1 MTEVHVAD
9 DVFLKLTPRELSL
22 PGRTIPPALPLVI
35 SCQDRWNRDSCKLVT
50 KEVESHSCALK
61 VVDDAV
67 ELLCTIEKPLAVL
80 SICGPYR
87 SGKSYFL
94 SRLLGNPGAFRM
106 GHGMRA
112 CTRGIWLATTVL
124 ECEQFAAI
132 FLDTEGIDAIGAS
145 ETMAM
150 CFLSLTTLLSSY
162 LIYNSKKVPH
172 MVDLDKLRCCS
183 QLSTSLLA
191 QRGCSISSEAIQKFM
206 PHFLWLLRDVSLSV
220 TNRKGEPI
228 TPTEFLHTCVLA
240 TESGQPTDL
249 GKYLFGFFPSLK
261 CHTLPIP
268 SVRPAVI
275 RNIIQ
280 QQDKLRPAFNTAIEQ
295 LNQQIL
301 QQLVPKKARDGVTL
315 LNGHTFAALAH
326 EYVGAVNTPGAIP
339 DLEQGWQAFIKLQLK
354 EFSDS
359 LVREYEKQME
369 ISVKDNLPMD
379 DSSLMMVHEQ
389 KLMQV
394 KKLLELEVHRISPL
408 MSRGGEMEKHL
419 KQLELKIIRRN
430 DDCDT
435 KVVGGALFQ
444 FIARNY
450 SESKQRCE
458 ECFREAMKLSK
469 VQEKCSE
476 AIQTS
481 KPLDIG
487 SETDEI
493 IQNYRRTAVGPAS
506 SEVLDKGMVE
516 LNQLRDTIK
525 MIPGKVTK
533 VQVIGT
539 GPDRVKLRWE
549 PPKHNPEAVETYIV
563 WKQAKD
569 GPWEEA
575 TKTKRTTSLVMGL
588 KPQREYKFK
597 VVATNSLIMG
607 LDGRIGHSG
616 TMMSRVQNAACVAGF
631 GGMLSL
637 LLVGGSLYIHA
648 KGKETE
654 KDMKYWLGF
663 SAAGL
668 VTLPINILLLPVTI
682 PTCLMPVAIA
692 SSEKQSSGDLTPEEA
707 D

>member
-1 MTEVHVAD
+1 MTEVAD
-9 DVFLKLTPRELSL
+9 DILRKFTPRELSI
-22 PGRTIPPALPLVI
+22 PGRTIPPALPLI
-35 SCQDRWNRDSCKLVT
+35 IACQDRWNHDSCKLVT
-50 KEVESHSCALK
+50 TKVESHSHTLK

-67 ELLCTIEKPLAVL
+67 ELLRTIDKPLAVL

-94 SRLLGNPGAFRM
+94 SRLLGIPGAFRM
-106 GHGMRA
+106 GHCMRG
-112 CTRGIWLATTVL
+112 CTRGIWIATTVL

-145 ETMAM
+145 ETVAM
-150 CFLSLTTLLSSY
+150 CLLSLTTLLSSY

-172 MVDLDKLRCCS
+172 MVDLDKLRCFS

-191 QRGCSISSEAIQKFM
+191 QRGCSISSEAMQKFM

-240 TESGQPTDL
+240 TESGQPTDV
-249 GKYLFGFFPSLK
+249 GKSLFGFFPSLE

-268 SVRPAVI
+268 SIRPAVI
-275 RNIIQ
+275 HNIIQ
-280 QQDKLRPAFNTAIEQ
+280 QQDKLRPAFNAAIEQ

-301 QQLVPKKARDGVTL
+301 QQLAPKKARDGVTL
-315 LNGHTFAALAH
+315 LNGHTFAALVH
-326 EYVGAVNTPGAIP
+326 EYVEAINTPGAIP
-339 DLEQGWQAFIKLQLK
+339 DLEQGWQAVIKLQLK

-369 ISVKDNLPMD
+369 ISVKGNLPMD

-394 KKLLELEVHRISPL
+394 KKLLELEVHRISL
-408 MSRGGEMEKHL
+408 FISGGEEMETHL
-419 KQLELKIIRRN
+419 KQLELEIIRKN
-430 DDCDT
+430 DDCDA

-444 FIARNY
+444 FIVQNY
-450 SESKQRCE
+450 SESKQQCE
-458 ECFREAMKLSK
+458 ECFREAMKQSK

-493 IQNYRRTAVGPAS
+493 IRNYHRTAVGPAS
-506 SEVLDKGMVE
+506 SEVLEKGMVE
-516 LNQLRDTIK
+516 LNQLRDTMK
-525 MIPGKVTK
+525 MIPGNVRKVRD
-533 VQVIGT
+533 IGVSH
-539 GPDRVKLRWE
+539 DRIKLTWK
-549 PPKHNPEAVETYIV
+549 PPKYNPEAIETYIV
-563 WKQAKD
+563 WKRTKG
-569 GPWEEA
+569 GPWEEVTR
-575 TKTKRTTSLVMGL
+575 TKNTTTLVMGL
-588 KPQREYKFK
+588 KPQRKYEFK
-597 VVATNSLIMG
+597 VVASNSLIMG
-607 LDGRIGHSG
+607 LEGRIGHSG
-616 TMMSRVQNAACVAGF
+616 TVMSKAQHAACVAGF
-631 GGMLSL
+631 GGILSL

-648 KGKETE
+648 MGKETE

-682 PTCLMPVAIA
+682 PTCVATVAIA
-692 SSEKQSSGDLTPEEA
+692 SSEKQSFGDLTPEEG